1 MKNLPTPIALRCLT
15 AGSVLSQSN
24 SDPPS
29 DYLAPRKILFET
41 GPEVHHVVVFD
52 TIARVDPNEVNYR
65 ILYDEEHTPDQGVI
79 SFRAPPT
86 FFVIGFDLNNRPVTN
101 LQIVH
106 NHVPFPIHLLPP
118 PKLPPL

>member
-1 MKNLPTPIALRCLT
+1 MKKLLLPTAVLFLL
-15 AGSVLSQSN
+15 AGLGLSQSN

-29 DYLAPRKILFET
+29 DYLAPRKIVFET
-41 GPEVHHVVVFD
+41 GPEVHHVVIFD
-52 TIARVDPNEVNYR
+52 TIPRVDPNEVNYR
-65 ILYDEEHTPDQGVI
+65 ILYDEEHNPDQGII

-86 FFVIGFDLNNRPVTN
+86 FFVIGLDLNNRPVTN
-101 LQIVH
+101 LQVVR

>member
-1 MKNLPTPIALRCLT
+1 MKKLLLPTAVLFLL
-15 AGSVLSQSN
+15 AGPGQSQSN

-29 DYLAPRKILFET
+29 DYLAPRKIVFET
-41 GPEVHHVVVFD
+41 GPEVHHVVIFD
-52 TIARVDPNEVNYR
+52 TIPRVDPNEVNYR
-65 ILYDEEHTPDQGVI
+65 ILYDEEHNPDQGII

-86 FFVIGFDLNNRPVTN
+86 FFVIGLDLNNRPVTN
-101 LQIVH
+101 LQVVR

>member
-1 MKNLPTPIALRCLT
+1 MKNLLPPIALLCLT

-29 DYLAPRKILFET
+29 DYLAPRKIVFKT
-41 GPEVHHVVVFD
+41 SPEVHTVVIFD
-52 TIARVDPNEVNYR
+52 TIPRVDPDEVNSR
-65 ILYDEEHTPDQGVI
+65 ILYDEEHTPDQEVI

-101 LQIVH
+101 LQVVH